1 MYKKIKRAP
10 KFLKQ
15 YFWDID
21 FDKFNYINYPRFVI
35 ERIFEY
41 GNEKAI
47 TWMMKNFSRTQITS
61 VLQKSRQLTQKS
73 ANFWAFILGVK
84 KENVKCLNRSF
95 REIRKQ
101 FWPY

>member
-1 MYKKIKRAP
+1 MRNTP
-10 KFLKQ
+10 VFLKQ

-21 FDKFNYINYPRFVI
+21 FDNFDYKSYPAFTI

-41 GNEKAI
+41 GNERAVA
-47 TWMMKNFSRTQITS
+47 WMMKNFSRAQIIS
-61 VLQKSRQLTQKS
+61 ALQKTRQLTKKS

-84 KENVKCLNRSF
+84 KEKVKCLNRSF
-95 REIRKQ
+95 QEIRKQ